1 MSITK
6 FLFLTEKLSLNN
18 RSKDKILS
26 LLHDQSKAN
35 KMTELIKSR
44 KEVKPEEWAINS

>member
-1 MSITK
+1 MVNFGLFTALMPITK

-18 RSKDKILS
+18 RSKNKILS

-35 KMTELIKSR
+35 KMTELIKVE
-44 KEVKPEEWAINS
+44 KK